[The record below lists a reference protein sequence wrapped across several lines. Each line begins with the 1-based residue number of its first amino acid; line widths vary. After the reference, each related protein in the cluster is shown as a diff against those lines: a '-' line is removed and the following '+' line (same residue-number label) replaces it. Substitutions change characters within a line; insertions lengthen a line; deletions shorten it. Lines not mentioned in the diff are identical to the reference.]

1 MKLKNILSVICIL
14 LAVVSCSMEDE
25 VLDGN
30 STNLILEK
38 GAAYVTVDISTAKA
52 TTKAVSR
59 GESHINGSLAGD
71 YINSCYLLLLD
82 NDGNIVNR
90 AFATELS
97 GTTVKYEKNI
107 LVKVGAVTKII
118 AVVNGSHLHEKLDA
132 CTTLSQIRAIRDDK
146 AEHRVKVGEGTISW
160 PEGFEGSSSTTGNL
174 PSVTVSIE
182 AVQRTAVVDLTG
194 FYVKYMDGVETT
206 EVRLT
211 EAWFTNL
218 KKNTGLFEEGTGD
231 FYDTKNLIP
240 MEILD
245 SDKGEMVDN
254 ILKPSVLDIEAKVDN
269 FKDHI
274 KTQGTPLNHT
284 NCFFSAVFPNTVKT
298 NPVTLHLAFT
308 VDGKR
313 ETRDY
318 VINPDRA
325 TNTTGHG
332 WVEPGNWYRLNV
344 IVHVTAAG
352 IESLEVVGWNEVL
365 IGGNNGVEFK

>member
-52 TTKAVSR
+52 TTKAVGR

-182 AVQRTAVVDLTG
+182 AVQRTAVVGLNG
-194 FYVKYMDGVETT
+194 FYVK
-206 EVRLT
+206 
-211 EAWFTNL
+211 
-218 KKNTGLFEEGTGD
+218 
-231 FYDTKNLIP
+231 
-240 MEILD
+240 
-245 SDKGEMVDN
+245 
-254 ILKPSVLDIEAKVDN
+254 
-269 FKDHI
+269 
-274 KTQGTPLNHT
+274 
-284 NCFFSAVFPNTVKT
+284 
-298 NPVTLHLAFT
+298 
-308 VDGKR
+308 
-313 ETRDY
+313 
-318 VINPDRA
+318 
-325 TNTTGHG
+325 
-332 WVEPGNWYRLNV
+332 
-344 IVHVTAAG
+344 
-352 IESLEVVGWNEVL
+352 
-365 IGGNNGVEFK
+365 